1 MRNIMT
7 RNARSILEINNNSKD
22 HLTVE
27 QIYNCLKEKNKVVL
41 ATVYNN
47 LSYLCEQGLIRK
59 ISVDGYSDRY
69 DKIEKHDH
77 LICKKCGKISDIML
91 EDLTSKLQNQ
101 TDISILSYELKLN
114 YICDECLDNENP
126 SS

>member
-1 MRNIMT
+1 M
-7 RNARSILEINNNSKD
+7 
-22 HLTVE
+22 
-27 QIYNCLKEKNKVVL
+27 

-91 EDLTSKLQNQ
+91 EDLTSKHQNQ

>member
-1 MRNIMT
+1 M
-7 RNARSILEINNNSKD
+7 
-22 HLTVE
+22 
-27 QIYNCLKEKNKVVL
+27 

-101 TDISILSYELKLN
+101 TDISVLSYELKLN

>member
-1 MRNIMT
+1 MT

-77 LICKKCGKISDIML
+77 LICKKCGKISDIIL

>member
-1 MRNIMT
+1 M
-7 RNARSILEINNNSKD
+7 
-22 HLTVE
+22 
-27 QIYNCLKEKNKVVL
+27 

-69 DKIEKHDH
+69 DKIEKHNH

>member
-1 MRNIMT
+1 MT
-7 RNARSILEINNNSKD
+7 RNARNILKIINDSKD
-22 HLTVE
+22 HLTAE
-27 QIYNCLKEKNKVVL
+27 QIYTCLKEKNKVVL

-47 LSYLCEQGLIRK
+47 LSSLCGQGLIRK
-59 ISVDGYSDRY
+59 ISVEGYPDRY

-91 EDLTSKLQNQ
+91 EDLTSKLQSQ
-101 TDISILSYELKLN
+101 TKISILSYDLKLH

-126 SS
+126 NS

>member
-1 MRNIMT
+1 MT

>member
-1 MRNIMT
+1 M
-7 RNARSILEINNNSKD
+7 
-22 HLTVE
+22 
-27 QIYNCLKEKNKVVL
+27 

-59 ISVDGYSDRY
+59 ISVDGFSDRY

>member
-77 LICKKCGKISDIML
+77 LICKKCGKISDIIL

>member
-1 MRNIMT
+1 M
-7 RNARSILEINNNSKD
+7 
-22 HLTVE
+22 
-27 QIYNCLKEKNKVVL
+27 

>member
-1 MRNIMT
+1 M
-7 RNARSILEINNNSKD
+7 
-22 HLTVE
+22 
-27 QIYNCLKEKNKVVL
+27 

-101 TDISILSYELKLN
+101 TDISILSYELKLD

>member
-1 MRNIMT
+1 M
-7 RNARSILEINNNSKD
+7 
-22 HLTVE
+22 
-27 QIYNCLKEKNKVVL
+27 
-41 ATVYNN
+41 
-47 LSYLCEQGLIRK
+47 SYLCEQGLIRK

>member
-1 MRNIMT
+1 MT
-7 RNARSILEINNNSKD
+7 RNARSILEIINNSKD

-27 QIYNCLKEKNKVVL
+27 QIYNCLKEKNKVAL

-59 ISVDGYSDRY
+59 ISVDGYPDHY

-91 EDLTSKLQNQ
+91 EDLTSKLQSQ
-101 TDISILSYELKLN
+101 TDISILSYDLKLH